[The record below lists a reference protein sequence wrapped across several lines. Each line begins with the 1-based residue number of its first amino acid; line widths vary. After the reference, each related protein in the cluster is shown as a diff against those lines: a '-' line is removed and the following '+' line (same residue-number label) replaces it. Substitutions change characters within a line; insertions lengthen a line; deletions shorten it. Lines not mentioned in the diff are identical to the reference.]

1 MAAIKDPKI
10 IKNTLNLMGS
20 EGRILKN
27 NKIHNIFKKPTPV

>member
-20 EGRILKN
+20 EGRLLKI
-27 NKIHNIFKKPTPV
+27 NKINIIFKKPTPV